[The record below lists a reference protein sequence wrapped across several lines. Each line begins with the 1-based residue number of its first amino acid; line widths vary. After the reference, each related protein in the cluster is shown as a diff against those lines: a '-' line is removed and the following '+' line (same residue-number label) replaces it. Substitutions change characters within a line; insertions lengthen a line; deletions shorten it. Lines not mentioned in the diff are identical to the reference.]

1 MHKTD
6 SFFRRTLL
14 AICIS
19 LSAITCALAQLPQ
32 PTVAIPVVKP
42 TSGPWD
48 SGTGFAFDLG
58 KKKTLKTRQ
67 SVSGIACNLNA
78 HQQRIC
84 LLAFDEGV
92 EARYA
97 TLHDQRLVADPEPV
111 LLRAAAAGSEL
122 DAEGMATDGRYFY
135 VTGSHSAKRSDCAS
149 NPESRHVIRFRLD
162 PATGRAL
169 RSPANNPAGAL
180 VDYLDTGRLWDI
192 MQAQPALAAHVG
204 ERKCL
209 GPDAQR
215 ANLKRNDCAARHLRR
230 LIDGVGA

>member
-14 AICIS
+14 AISIS

-92 EARYA
+92 EASMPPCMTSGLWL
-97 TLHDQRLVADPEPV
+97 TLSQCCCALQLQDQSWTPRVWPP
-111 LLRAAAAGSEL
+111 
-122 DAEGMATDGRYFY
+122 MA
-135 VTGSHSAKRSDCAS
+135 VT
-149 NPESRHVIRFRLD
+149 F
-162 PATGRAL
+162 T
-169 RSPANNPAGAL
+169 
-180 VDYLDTGRLWDI
+180 
-192 MQAQPALAAHVG
+192 
-204 ERKCL
+204 
-209 GPDAQR
+209 
-215 ANLKRNDCAARHLRR
+215 
-230 LIDGVGA
+230 